1 MATTIRIQPFVRDVS
16 VLIGDLKGDQASEL
30 LAEFAAVEIEEAK
43 ASNAAALG
51 RVPPYKIFVD
61 GAQGAKLESVKP
73 NGVIVAE
80 FELVT
85 DVLIWIA
92 EQLFKFSPVKTGRYQ
107 KSHELFADGKHVEA
121 LGQLIPFADE
131 YIFINTVPYAR
142 KIERGLSSQAPEG
155 VYQAISVLARQRF
168 GNIAKTSY
176 TFATLPGG
184 QRNPAIVVRTN
195 A

>member
-1 MATTIRIQPFVRDVS
+1 MATTIRIQPFVRDVR
-16 VLIGDLKGDQASEL
+16 VLIGDLEGDEASEL
-30 LAEFAAVEIEEAK
+30 FAAFAEAEIEDAK

-61 GAQGAKLESVKP
+61 GVQGAALESVKP

-80 FELVT
+80 FELVQ
-85 DVLIWIA
+85 DVLVWIA
-92 EQLFKFSPVKTGRYQ
+92 EQLFKFSPVKSGLYQ

-121 LGQLIPFADE
+121 LGQLIPLAEE
-131 YIFINTVPYAR
+131 YIFVNTVPYAR

-155 VYQAISVLARQRF
+155 VYQSIAALARQRF
-168 GNIAKTSY
+168 GNIARTSY

-184 QRNPAIVVRTN
+184 ERNPAIVVKTN

>member
-1 MATTIRIQPFVRDVS
+1 MATTIRIQPFVKDVQ
-16 VLIGDLKGDQASEL
+16 VLIGDLEGDEASEL
-30 LAEFAAVEIEEAK
+30 LAAFAEAEIEEAK

-61 GAQGAKLESVKP
+61 GAQGKPLEDVRP

-80 FELVT
+80 FELVQ

-92 EQLFKFSPVKTGRYQ
+92 EQLFKFSPVKSGLYQ
-107 KSHELFADGKHVEA
+107 RSHELFADGKHVEA

-131 YIFINTVPYAR
+131 YIFVNTVPYAR

-155 VYQAISVLARQRF
+155 VYQAIAALARMRF
-168 GNIAKTSY
+168 GNIARTSY

-184 QRNPAIVVRTN
+184 ERNPAIVVKTN